1 MADFVRRLE
10 QVFQVAHS
18 RDRMSSETKE
28 ILFGQL
34 QEGLWMELLR
44 GPAVLGALGY
54 KELCVSAK
62 TEERWLAE
70 LSKCQGYQRQ
80 LKPTSTP
87 KQPPTAVTWEKADQT
102 PGLTRNDIT
111 CHNCGKWEH
120 FAWDCWA

>member
-18 RDRMSSETKE
+18 RDRMSAETKE

-34 QEGLWMELLR
+34 QEGLRMELLR

-62 TEERWLAE
+62 TEERGLAE

-80 LKPTSTP
+80 LN
-87 KQPPTAVTWEKADQT
+87 PPVPQSNH
-102 PGLTRNDIT
+102 PPQ
-111 CHNCGKWEH
+111 
-120 FAWDCWA
+120 

>member
-18 RDRMSSETKE
+18 RDRMSAETKE
-28 ILFGQL
+28 IR
-34 QEGLWMELLR
+34 MELLR

-62 TEERWLAE
+62 TEKRWLAE

-87 KQPPTAVTWEKADQT
+87 KQPPTAVTGEKADQT